1 MNDNL
6 DSDNQGVRVS
16 EDDDLDDLFVLS
28 STMARRD
35 SCKGE
40 TFLDKLTIAEGAL
53 EGDWEI
59 EKSDPPEFH
68 ETITEK
74 KYKLA
79 VPVHLVSY
87 TS

>member
-1 MNDNL
+1 MNNNS
-6 DSDNQGVRVS
+6 DSDNQGIRVS
-16 EDDDLDDLFVLS
+16 EEDLS